1 MSVFITGIK
10 PKDLNRNMPI
20 IEVVPIVRCKDCTY
34 RPIDTGG
41 HNYGQDLSFPD
52 DYKCPCRCEDPWY
65 SWMPPDDW
73 FCANGKKGEK

>member
-1 MSVFITGIK
+1 MSVFIKGIK
-10 PKDLNRNMPI
+10 PEDLNRNMPI
-20 IEVVPIVRCKDCTY
+20 IEVVPIVRCKDCAY

-52 DYKCPCRCEDPWY
+52 DYKCPCRCEDSWY